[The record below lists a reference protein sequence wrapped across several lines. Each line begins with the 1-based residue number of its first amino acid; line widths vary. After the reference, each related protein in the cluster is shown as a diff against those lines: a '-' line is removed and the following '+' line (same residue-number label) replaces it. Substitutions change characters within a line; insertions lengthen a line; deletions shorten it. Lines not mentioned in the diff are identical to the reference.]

1 MSHTS
6 DEWDNDALSDSMT
19 KDVVFAQAALK
30 AGQMEHY
37 SEDMQI
43 DTICLFPYCIR
54 RQYLLAEPAV
64 EVPV

>member
-1 MSHTS
+1 
-6 DEWDNDALSDSMT
+6 MT